1 MGRIGIWEILLVL
14 LIVLLTFGAKRL
26 PEIGRALGR
35 AIREF
40 KKGQGCGCDK
50 EKTSTFHD
58 NEKISQK

>member
-14 LIVLLTFGAKRL
+14 LIVLLVFGAKKL
-26 PEIGRALGR
+26 PEIGRALGN

-50 EKTSTFHD
+50 EKTSPSEDH
-58 NEKISQK
+58 EKISQK